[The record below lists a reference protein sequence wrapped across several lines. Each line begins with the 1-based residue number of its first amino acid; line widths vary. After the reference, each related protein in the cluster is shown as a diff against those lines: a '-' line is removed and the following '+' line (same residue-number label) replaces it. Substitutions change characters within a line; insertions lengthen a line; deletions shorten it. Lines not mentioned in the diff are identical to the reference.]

1 MEKFVDPTPWGR
13 VDEYELVD
21 EFPTGY
27 IVWNIGR
34 QNFKHEGFIPLVKPD
49 PHFEFGVLL
58 KDMKALK
65 CSSEDEALYILKR
78 ASSGN
83 YRKTRRSDG
92 INREIFEELK
102 KEYYGNLH
110 DETMGD

>member
-13 VDEYELVD
+13 VDEYEITD
-21 EFPTGY
+21 EFPAGY

-34 QNFKHEGFIPLVKPD
+34 ANFKHEGFIPLVKPD
-49 PHFEFGVLL
+49 PHFEFGVLV

-83 YRKTRRSDG
+83 YRKKRPSDG

-102 KEYYGNLH
+102 REFYGNISAN
-110 DETMGD
+110 